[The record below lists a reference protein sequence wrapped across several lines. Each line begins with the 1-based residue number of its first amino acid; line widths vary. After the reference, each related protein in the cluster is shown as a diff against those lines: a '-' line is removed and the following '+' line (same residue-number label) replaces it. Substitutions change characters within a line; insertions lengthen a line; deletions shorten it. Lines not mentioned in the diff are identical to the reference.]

1 MYDGGESHARE
12 RQLDARLRGHERDA
26 VWQARGQQRYTAPSA
41 PSLLHYTAANSR
53 SSSLSR
59 SPLSLALA
67 DPMNV
72 TWMEVAW
79 VDGGIA
85 CFHK

>member
-41 PSLLHYTAANSR
+41 PSLLHYTAKTR
-53 SSSLSR
+53 SLF
-59 SPLSLALA
+59 PLSVASLL
-67 DPMNV
+67 NV